1 VAFHG
6 VKEKV
11 QIFENGWVTLRTITI
26 ERPCYEMSISC
37 TQFVSL
43 RCVHGPSN
51 FITVKANMG
60 LLYYLT
66 KAAKNCFDRS
76 IKQGL
81 LLVFLLDE
89 GSKDFNK

>member
-1 VAFHG
+1 MAFHG

-43 RCVHGPSN
+43 RCVHRPRN

-60 LLYYLT
+60 LYYLT
-66 KAAKNCFDRS
+66 KAAKNCSDQS

-89 GSKDFNK
+89 GSIDFNE

>member
-37 TQFVSL
+37 TQFVIH
-43 RCVHGPSN
+43 RPRN
-51 FITVKANMG
+51 FITVKADMG

-66 KAAKNCFDRS
+66 RAAKNCSDRS

-89 GSKDFNK
+89 GSKDFNE